1 MEINFTKMQG
11 LGNDFMVID
20 NTDGAI
26 SLTSEQVACLANR
39 NFGVGFDQLLIVE
52 SSESLE
58 ADFRYLVYN
67 SDGTEVSQCGNGA
80 RCFARYVRK
89 NKLTDKNPITV
100 ETNSGTMALLIND
113 DDTVRV
119 DMGKPNFSPEGI
131 PLLVPDESSVYII
144 EGYRVGSLSI
154 GNPHCILTL
163 DEIDLIDIET
173 IALKIQNSELLPEQ
187 ANIGFM
193 EIISSNEINLRVY
206 ERGAGETLACGS
218 GACAAVIHGVSIGRL
233 DNKVSVNLRGGV
245 ANIEYNQD
253 GHVFLSGPG
262 KFVFE
267 GRVEI

>member
-1 MEINFTKMQG
+1 
-11 LGNDFMVID
+11 
-20 NTDGAI
+20 
-26 SLTSEQVACLANR
+26 
-39 NFGVGFDQLLIVE
+39 
-52 SSESLE
+52 
-58 ADFRYLVYN
+58 
-67 SDGTEVSQCGNGA
+67 
-80 RCFARYVRK
+80 
-89 NKLTDKNPITV
+89 
-100 ETNSGTMALLIND
+100 
-113 DDTVRV
+113 
-119 DMGKPNFSPEGI
+119 MGKPNFSPEGI
-131 PLLVPDESSVYII
+131 PLLIPDESSVYII

-267 GRVEI
+267 GRIEI